1 MYNSFFQMLQK
12 NHNIQL
18 NTQQKKAVLHKNGP
32 ALILAVPG
40 SGKTTTLICRTAHLI
55 FHHKIHPSHILS
67 VTFSKASAKDM
78 KKRFYDVFGNHI
90 HSKVYFSTIHQLSLK
105 IVNQYARKNNI
116 SYTIM
121 EGNHSPI
128 QKTILLK
135 NIYEQ
140 FNHEKLTEEKLEAL
154 LSHISFV
161 KNNMI
166 DENDFSSYDFEI
178 NHFLEIYISYEKY
191 KKKHGF
197 IDFDDMLSLAFS
209 ILKKDKML
217 LHQYRNHYSY
227 IQVDEAQDTSK
238 IQHNIIYLLS
248 SPHHN
253 LFMVGDDDQ
262 SIYGFRGAHP
272 KALLSFDEI
281 YKGGKLFF
289 LEKNYR
295 SSEEVVCVSNDFIK
309 KNTQRY
315 EKNMYTQNQSYEPV
329 QIIKTQDFF
338 EQIQYIYKELKK
350 PYEGTTAI
358 LYRSHVSSMA
368 LVDFLLKNNIS
379 FSIHGFQTSFF
390 HHWLIKDL
398 LSFFKVALN
407 PYDLESFEKIYYK
420 MNGYISKKSILS
432 IKEYQR
438 PISVF
443 DNLLSEPDLKSFQIK
458 NLKRLQKDFHTI
470 SSMKPYDALVFI
482 EENLD
487 YKKYLKNYCQRIRS
501 SFDNTLLVLEQLKLI
516 SKNASSLIELIER
529 LNELESFFI
538 QNSKNKEKVSIYLS
552 TVHGSKGLEFDRVY
566 MIDLTDGQFP
576 PKIPSDL
583 SKEETI
589 TLIEEERRLFY
600 VGMTRA
606 KKNLSL
612 MIPTFLDGSYQ
623 KSSPFVE
630 ELQSH
635 LKTYSSSPKDF
646 SSSHP
651 IKSEKTIDHSFSIH
665 MKIHHKFFGEGKILS
680 IDQDTFQIDFKKFG
694 VRCLS
699 IGVCI
704 EQGMIQ

>member
-1 MYNSFFQMLQK
+1 MYNSFFQMLHK
-12 NHNIQL
+12 NHNIEL
-18 NTQQKKAVLHKNGP
+18 NPQQKKAVLHKDGP

-55 FHHKIHPSHILS
+55 FHHKINPSNILS
-67 VTFSKASAKDM
+67 VTFSKASATDM
-78 KKRFYDVFGNHI
+78 KKRFYDVFGEHI
-90 HSKVYFSTIHQLSLK
+90 HSKVYFSTIHQLALK

-116 SYTIM
+116 SYTII
-121 EGNHSPI
+121 EGSNSPI

-140 FNHEKLTEEKLEAL
+140 FNREKLTEEKLEAL

-161 KNNMI
+161 KNNLI
-166 DENDFSSYDFEI
+166 QENDFSSYDFEV
-178 NHFLEIYISYEKY
+178 NNFLDMYTSYEKY

-209 ILKKDKML
+209 ILKKDKIL
-217 LHQYRNHYSY
+217 LHQYRNHYPY

-248 SPHHN
+248 TPHHN

-272 KALLSFDEI
+272 KALLSFDQI

-315 EKNMYTQNQSYEPV
+315 IKNMYTQNQSFEPV
-329 QIIKTQDFF
+329 QIIKIQNFF
-338 EQIQYIYKELKK
+338 DQIKYIDQELKTAYK
-350 PYEGTTAI
+350 GTTAI
-358 LYRSHVSSMA
+358 LYRSHVSSIA
-368 LVDFLLKNNIS
+368 LVDFLLKNDIS
-379 FSIHGFQTSFF
+379 FSINGFQTSFF

-398 LSFFKVALN
+398 LAFLKVSLN
-407 PYDLESFEKIYYK
+407 PYDLEAFEKIYYK

-443 DNLLSEPDLKSFQIK
+443 DNLLNEPDLKIFQIK
-458 NLKRLQKDFHTI
+458 NLKRLQKDFYHL
-470 SSMKPYDALVFI
+470 SSMNPYDALVFI

-487 YKKYLKNYCQRIRS
+487 YKKYFKNYCQRIRS
-501 SFDNTLLVLEQLKLI
+501 SYENTLLILEQLKLI
-516 SKNASSLIELIER
+516 SKNASSLIEFIER
-529 LNELESFFI
+529 LNALESFFI
-538 QNSKNKEKVSIYLS
+538 QNSKKNEKVSIYLS
-552 TVHGSKGLEFDRVY
+552 TVHGAKGLEFDRVY

-576 PKIPSDL
+576 PNIPSDL
-583 SKEETI
+583 SEEEKI
-589 TLIEEERRLFY
+589 NLIEEERRLFY

-612 MIPTFLDGSYQ
+612 MIPIFLDGAYQ
-623 KSSPFVE
+623 KSSPFIE
-630 ELQSH
+630 ELENH
-635 LKTYSSSPKDF
+635 LKTEVSSHKDF
-646 SSSHP
+646 YISYP
-651 IKSEKTIDHSFSIH
+651 IKSEKTIAHSFSIH
-665 MKIHHKFFGEGKILS
+665 MKIHHKFFGNGKILS
-680 IDQDTFQIDFKKFG
+680 IEKDFMEVDFKKFG
-694 VRCLS
+694 IRSLS
-699 IGVCI
+699 ISVCI
-704 EQGMIQ
+704 EQGMIK